1 MIVDDNEDEL
11 FLIQNHLKKLN
22 AEIIPFLEPEESL
35 EHVSDDNLALIIL
48 DVDMPGMDGY
58 TLAEKIRSR
67 PSSRYVPL
75 IFYTGAFR
83 DESHL
88 FQGYEHGAVDY
99 ILKDSNPAILV
110 EKVKILLELFLT
122 RREIRDS
129 EVRYL
134 IFREV
139 NRLEN
144 LQTSRQDLPFTDQDS
159 LKKQQPETY
168 DDLKHRYFELMY
180 SMATKQK
187 GRVDSTIPQRLNE
200 IATTLSNL
208 DGRGSDAISLHLDA
222 IKMTLSDVK
231 PELKSSLHEAGRII
245 LLGIMDHLITFYR
258 SRYLMKKDFP
268 SGGSGQ

>member
-11 FLIQNHLKKLN
+11 FLIQNHLKKLD
-22 AEIIPFLEPEESL
+22 AEIIPILESEKAL
-35 EHVSDDNLALIIL
+35 EHVTDDNLALVIL

-58 TLAEKIRSR
+58 SLAEEIRSR
-67 PSSRYVPL
+67 PSSRYVPI

-83 DESHL
+83 NESHY
-88 FQGYEHGAVDY
+88 FKGYEHGAIDY
-99 ILKDSNPAILV
+99 ILKDSNPSILV
-110 EKVKILLELFLT
+110 EKVKIILELFLS

-144 LQTSRQDLPFTDQDS
+144 HQTNRQNLYHDDQDS

-168 DDLKHRYFELMY
+168 DDLKQRYFELMY

-200 IATTLSNL
+200 ITTTLSNL

-258 SRYLMKKDFP
+258 SRYLMKRDLP
-268 SGGSGQ
+268 SGGAGR